1 VPRDRSASWDFED
14 VRDFYLQLLYGF
26 DPAELRRE
34 DPERYLDLSR
44 AVTGEVIEETFA
56 EWRRKGSACNGAL
69 VWTLQDLLPGP
80 GWGVIDSTGE
90 PKPVWYAMRRAFR
103 PVQVVFT
110 DEGTNGLDVH
120 VVNETD
126 AALDVELEVVCLRGG
141 KQQVVSGSRA
151 FKLAARD
158 TERLACT
165 ALFGAFFDTTYA
177 FRFGPP
183 AHDASVARLRSL
195 ADGAILAESFH
206 FPCGRGKAL
215 HDAGIEASFT
225 RDGDDWFVDL
235 RTDRLAQSVHIDV
248 EGYRADDDWFH
259 LAPGAMRR
267 VKLRALSGA
276 ENDIPPAGEIR
287 SLGSLHRVAIGPGGR
302 QFRAG
307 GRLLHLAF
315 P

>member
-1 VPRDRSASWDFED
+1 MAAQGLR
-14 VRDFYLQLLYGF
+14 LQRRARLDAAG
-26 DPAELRRE
+26 PAAR
-34 DPERYLDLSR
+34 
-44 AVTGEVIEETFA
+44 
-56 EWRRKGSACNGAL
+56 
-69 VWTLQDLLPGP
+69 PGL
-80 GWGVIDSTGE
+80 GVIDSTGE

-195 ADGAILAESFH
+195 ADGAILAEL
-206 FPCGRGKAL
+206 PL
-215 HDAGIEASFT
+215 P
-225 RDGDDWFVDL
+225 V
-235 RTDRLAQSVHIDV
+235 RT
-248 EGYRADDDWFH
+248 EG
-259 LAPGAMRR
+259 AP
-267 VKLRALSGA
+267 
-276 ENDIPPAGEIR
+276 
-287 SLGSLHRVAIGPGGR
+287 
-302 QFRAG
+302 
-307 GRLLHLAF
+307 
-315 P
+315 